1 METNS
6 VSIFEYIDYRRY
18 LRDYYEARK
27 NLEPGFSHSLI
38 CYKLGQDK
46 SKTYFSNVIAG
57 RKEIGPSFIDRF
69 IELLDLTSD
78 EAKYFRALV
87 GYNQSVRPKEKE
99 FYLDQLV
106 SLNRTPR
113 KFIEKN
119 SYEYFRSWHH
129 SVIRS
134 LLDIVDTDGYSADML
149 KRLNVQIPA
158 AAAKKS
164 LALLL
169 ELGLVKKN
177 KQGKIKPTDKVVST
191 IDGVKDEIIKRYQMA
206 CLELGLNAISVS
218 HPDSHKMSTMTFSC
232 SPAAHKRINER
243 IQQLRSEIR
252 AIIHKDEERASD
264 VYHINLQTFKLTR

>member
-1 METNS
+1 M
-6 VSIFEYIDYRRY
+6 
-18 LRDYYEARK
+18 
-27 NLEPGFSHSLI
+27 I

-87 GYNQSVRPKEKE
+87 GYNQAVRPKEKE
-99 FYLDQLV
+99 FYFDQLV

-134 LLDIVDTDGYSADML
+134 LLDIVDADGYSADLL
-149 KRLNVQIPA
+149 KRLAVPIPA

-177 KQGKIKPTDKVVST
+177 EQGRIKPTDKVVST
-191 IDGVKDEIIKRYQMA
+191 LDGVKDEIIKRYQMA
-206 CLELGLNAISVS
+206 CLELGLNAIAVS
-218 HPDSHKMSTMTFSC
+218 RPDSHKMSTMTFSC
-232 SPAAHKRINER
+232 SQLAHKRINER